1 MIIIG
6 IVNMGKI
13 NNGEGKKK
21 KKSCVKPAI
30 DVQNEANKNTCA
42 FCHQSKLEGN
52 EVERAGNLFKL
63 GNKYYHY
70 FCVLFW

>member
-21 KKSCVKPAI
+21 KKSSVKPAI
-30 DVQNEANKNTCA
+30 DVQNETNKNTCA
-42 FCHQSKLEGN
+42 FCHQPKLEGN

-63 GNKYYHY
+63 GNRYYHY

>member
-30 DVQNEANKNTCA
+30 DVQKEANKNTCA
-42 FCHQSKLEGN
+42 FCHQPKLEGN